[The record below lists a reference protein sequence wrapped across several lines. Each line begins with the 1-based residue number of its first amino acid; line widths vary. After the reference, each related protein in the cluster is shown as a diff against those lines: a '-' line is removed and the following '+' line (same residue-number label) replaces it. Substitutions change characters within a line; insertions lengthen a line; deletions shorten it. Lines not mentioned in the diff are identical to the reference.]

1 VRLKGKITQW
11 NAERGFGFVTPAGGG
26 ERVFL
31 HITALS
37 DRRRQLAEDEIVTY
51 ELELDERKRPRAVN
65 VRRSLPIR
73 TKSHSTD
80 TPMSV
85 SVKVVVAS
93 LFILLIITAT
103 LNGALRF
110 AVAATYGVGSVLTF
124 LVYWFDKSAARRGRW
139 RTKESSL
146 LLLGLAGG
154 WPGAIVAQTVLRHK
168 SRKESFQVPFWGTV
182 AMNSAVLGWLL
193 TDNGSRF
200 LDQLLQ

>member
-1 VRLKGKITQW
+1 MRLKGRVTQW

-37 DRRRQLAEDEIVTY
+37 DRRSQLAEDEIVTY
-51 ELELDERKRPRAVN
+51 ELELDQRKRPRAVN

-73 TKSHSTD
+73 TKSHSVGAPT
-80 TPMSV
+80 SG
-85 SVKVVVAS
+85 SVKLAVAS
-93 LFILLIITAT
+93 LFILFITAAT
-103 LNGALRF
+103 LNGTLRF
-110 AVAATYGVGSVLTF
+110 AVAATYGVSSVLTF
-124 LVYWFDKSAARRGRW
+124 LAYWFDKSAAQRGRW

-154 WPGAIVAQTVLRHK
+154 WPGALVAQMVLRHK
-168 SRKESFQVPFWGTV
+168 SRKESFQVPFWATV
-182 AMNSAVLGWLL
+182 VMNSAALGWLL

-200 LDQLLQ
+200 IDRLLQ